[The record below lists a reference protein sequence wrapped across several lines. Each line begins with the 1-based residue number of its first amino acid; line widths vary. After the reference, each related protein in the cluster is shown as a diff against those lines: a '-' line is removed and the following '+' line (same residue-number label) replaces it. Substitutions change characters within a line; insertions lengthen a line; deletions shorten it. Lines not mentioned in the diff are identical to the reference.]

1 MEQTSREETAPVPE
15 KVVGR
20 PGVGLVV
27 AYQDGRK
34 TARVVQESVADAVR
48 AQDVPER
55 LGGESLKYYARIE
68 IVVTLIDVIIF
79 VSSFITGLG

>member
-1 MEQTSREETAPVPE
+1 MKKKIKKSIILASSKGIGKSIAANLKPVSE

-34 TARVVQESVADAVR
+34 TARRRVVSPR
-48 AQDVPER
+48 IWIYRP
-55 LGGESLKYYARIE
+55 LGSQHG
-68 IVVTLIDVIIF
+68 F
-79 VSSFITGLG
+79 QG